1 MQPRGCKSTETDH
14 VVLQIGYDTGTAW
27 IKESEDE
34 IDRKAVDAFKD
45 ALALGYRHLD
55 CAQCELVWSRD

>member
-1 MQPRGCKSTETDH
+1 MQPRGCKSTETDN
-14 VVLQIGYDTGTAW
+14 VVLQIGYGTGTAW
-27 IKESEDE
+27 IKESEDQ

-55 CAQCELVWSRD
+55 CAQCQLDCSLD